1 MYKSILKNKSFLG
14 YWGSTTLMRLAS
26 NMLQFALAI
35 FVLDL
40 TGSALIF
47 STVLSAIIFPR
58 IIGTP
63 IAGYLADYKDCL
75 RILKLGALGLTALML
90 SFFLIHTLITPLNI
104 SLIYVL
110 VICLE
115 LCETLISAS
124 EMKAVICIVDENQ
137 IAAASK
143 LSSLDDGIVEI
154 LSPVIAGFAYGL
166 FGIQAVLLA
175 TLVSELVAFLL
186 TLMLRDRAK
195 NMTENPGVMNKQS
208 LFHEAMTSYKE
219 AIVSLQEYN
228 YVLGVILF
236 APLFN
241 FFVSPL
247 FSVTVPHFIRITT
260 KSSIE
265 IYTAYNLALGIASV
279 VAPFIA
285 MWLIRDKAEHKA
297 NLRGTIIYAFLMA
310 SIIRVVRR
318 LKPSIIVLPSE
329 NDIHPDHIQTSLL
342 VKKGVEM
349 AASNFCADS
358 YGAPHNCKYILSYR
372 FPGKTSP
379 VADCGTKIYMDVSEV
394 YEEKMKLIKTYKS
407 QIYRTEEN
415 SKTEIN
421 RGLLSLIESTDRI
434 NGSKI
439 GACYAEE
446 LCLVK
451 GCLGSENLFKI
462 LF

>member
-90 SFFLIHTLITPLNI
+90 IFFLIHTLITPLNI

-297 NLRGTIIYAFLMA
+297 NLRGTIIYAFLMLILSFVTQSFSSIQPATLLSIIVGAMVLAVIIITLMSIATTITVKTSIPEQVLGRIA
-310 SIIRVVRR
+310 SIIQ
-318 LKPSIIVLPSE
+318 LCAIVSTPLG
-329 NDIHPDHIQTSLL
+329 QLL
-342 VKKGVEM
+342 YGY
-349 AASNFCADS
+349 FAD
-358 YGAPHNCKYILSYR
+358 R
-372 FPGKTSP
+372 FPIFLSFACSSLGLLATY
-379 VADCGTKIYMDVSEV
+379 VI
-394 YEEKMKLIKTYKS
+394 MKRTYKKK
-407 QIYRTEEN
+407 IWEN
-415 SKTEIN
+415 QKM
-421 RGLLSLIESTDRI
+421 D
-434 NGSKI
+434 
-439 GACYAEE
+439 Y
-446 LCLVK
+446 
-451 GCLGSENLFKI
+451 
-462 LF
+462 